1 MKKTTEQNNQI
12 DIVFYDRESAYYSDK
27 RYATVTESY
36 TQYIF
41 KIRLAIF
48 LSFLERIEKDLPK
61 NATIF
66 EIGCADGVVFKAIEK
81 RFPGRFSRLVGMDIS
96 PKMIEEAKKQNDN
109 PRAIFCLRNDTPS
122 EQFDIVIELGVHA
135 SDLQTESQYV
145 SDHLKPGGYFFY
157 SYAGS
162 ESIYRRIKLKD
173 VAYAEEYQPYAAYE
187 SILRKF
193 FEIRCAK
200 VYGLF
205 VPKLWKFPRVAR
217 VVQPVADDL
226 FRHLVPNLFHEKLYV
241 LVKNGEIVLE
251 ER

>member
-1 MKKTTEQNNQI
+1 MNKIITKKDLDNQI
-12 DIVFYDRESAYYSDK
+12 SFYDKESVYYTKK
-27 RYATVTESY
+27 RYAPVTESY

-81 RFPGRFSRLVGMDIS
+81 KFPERFSRFVGMDIS

-109 PRAIFCLRNDTPS
+109 PRAIFCVRNDTPS

-193 FEIRCAK
+193 FEIRYEK

-205 VPKLWKFPRVAR
+205 VPKLWKFPSIAR
-217 VVQPVADDL
+217 ALQPVIDVIL
-226 FRHLVPNLFHEKLYV
+226 ERFVPELFHEKLYV
-241 LVKNGEIVLE
+241 LVKSGKVGL
-251 ER
+251 